1 MEGFCHTTH
10 TTHTRAI
17 EIEYPHIIIYLD
29 IDIYYRNIDIAHIG
43 WISYRSKG
51 VESIIW
57 HDRSIYILSLL
68 YLQYHI
74 YDGLIFLDL
83 DFHLGLP
90 LLIGLYAHCF

>member
-17 EIEYPHIIIYLD
+17 EIEYPHIIIHLD

-51 VESIIW
+51 VESIITLVYTSS
-57 HDRSIYILSLL
+57 DLGVRANLCCNALL
-68 YLQYHI
+68 HMVV
-74 YDGLIFLDL
+74 
-83 DFHLGLP
+83 
-90 LLIGLYAHCF
+90 CN